1 MKNIENENEDLVQSQ
16 KSLLAKL
23 YKINRAFNIHF
34 QSLGF
39 FLMAALVYSFYLFS
53 LFMTGQITPT
63 LAQRYGVF
71 GIVINIIQV
80 VVLLIMFIYFIYQNV
95 VYYSFIRKGNR
106 SIRKIKESH
115 SNIYSF
121 EYKLHHGIVSYVNNV
136 TTFFKRYSKEK
147 KNMRDLVTIFLF
159 ANFLFGLY
167 IIIIIFS
174 LVEIE
179 ETAMVN
185 SPFMA
190 IFFLMTVI
198 SWLVSFGSS
207 FKIRKN
213 FIIWEKIIPKLDSW
227 AQDLEDLP
235 SNTSKSSEI
244 LEDEQKKNHN

>member
-1 MKNIENENEDLVQSQ
+1 
-16 KSLLAKL
+16 
-23 YKINRAFNIHF
+23 
-34 QSLGF
+34 
-39 FLMAALVYSFYLFS
+39 
-53 LFMTGQITPT
+53 MTGQITPT

-71 GIVINIIQV
+71 GIIINVIQV

-95 VYYSFIRKGNR
+95 VYYSFIREGNR

-121 EYKLHHGIVSYVNNV
+121 EYKLHHGIASYVNNV

-147 KNMRDLVTIFLF
+147 KSIKDLVTVFLY

-174 LVEIE
+174 LVEIG
-179 ETAMVN
+179 ETSTVN

-213 FIIWEKIIPKLDSW
+213 IIIWEKIVPKLDIW
-227 AQDLEDLP
+227 AKELEDLP
-235 SNTSKSSEI
+235 SNNSKKSEI
-244 LEDEQKKNHN
+244 LDDEQVK